1 MEEKTWLSRYSDKE
15 ATQLVERKWANRA
28 MVQDD
33 LSLEPGRKF
42 MEAVTDAND
51 WEVIRASE
59 PSESGGFY
67 LVWET
72 VRRRA

>member
-15 ATQLVERKWANRA
+15 ATQLVERKWANMA
-28 MVQDD
+28 MGQDD
-33 LSLEPGRKF
+33 GTVKPDVKLMEP
-42 MEAVTDAND
+42 VTDADD

-59 PSESGGFY
+59 PSESSRFY

-72 VRRRA
+72 VRRRT